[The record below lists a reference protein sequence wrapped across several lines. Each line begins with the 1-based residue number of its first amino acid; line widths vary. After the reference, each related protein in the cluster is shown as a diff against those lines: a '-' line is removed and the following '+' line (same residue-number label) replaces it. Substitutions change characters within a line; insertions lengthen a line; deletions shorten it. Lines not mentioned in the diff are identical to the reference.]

1 MLNKAYARGVNDAL
15 RQAGVVKFASDE
27 LANEAADL
35 VGGESLPEEVG
46 EVPPETTAALA
57 SNLADLAQALQAS
70 ADSAGEAAQVA
81 GAGMGGAEGDMG
93 GAEGD
98 VAKAA
103 SVKHAAAWLY
113 KKLAEGAIITGNDPS
128 QTNDQT
134 NSADNAA
141 AVDEANRP
149 GGTAYANVGVAGVGS
164 QEASGEGAVA
174 SETPQEKPMGP
185 VAEQNTNSA
194 IEAVKNAAARQGINI
209 VDLISKLAEG
219 ALYMPNAT
227 PQADLQ
233 NDVARLEAANRPGG
247 TGYANVGVSGVG
259 NSAVAAAERSSSV
272 GTEQPHPGTMGPVG
286 SPGTNSA
293 IEQTSK
299 SAAEKQYIQDFQAVA
314 SKYAAYLP
322 PRLSKSEKIAAI
334 RYMMACDPLNRD
346 KLAMHMSKTA
356 ELPPGLA
363 AYVEKEKGETPEGE
377 KKEEECKDE
386 KKDEKPAEEKK
397 EEEAK
402 KEAALRLVR
411 SLMR

>member
-81 GAGMGGAEGDMG
+81 GAGAPE
-93 GAEGD
+93 D

-103 SVKHAAAWLY
+103 SVKHAATWLRR
-113 KKLAEGAIITGNDPS
+113 KLAEGALITGADPA
-128 QTNDQT
+128 QTNDQS

-149 GGTAYANVGVAGVGS
+149 GGEAYANVGVAGVGS
-164 QEASGEGAVA
+164 QEASGEGAIA
-174 SETPQEKPMGP
+174 SETKQEKPVGP

-194 IEAVKNAAARQGINI
+194 IEAVKNAAARGVNI

-219 ALYMPNAT
+219 ALYQPNAA
-227 PQADLQ
+227 PKADLQ
-233 NDVARLEAANRPGG
+233 NDVAKLEDANRPGG
-247 TGYANVGVSGVG
+247 AGYANVGVDGVG
-259 NSAVAAAERSSSV
+259 NSAVAAAERASSV

-299 SAAEKQYIQDFQAVA
+299 SAAEKKYIQDFQAVA
-314 SKYAAYLP
+314 GKYAQYLP
-322 PRLSKSEKIAAI
+322 PRLSKGEKIAAI
-334 RYMMACDPLNRD
+334 RYIMACDPLNRD
-346 KLAMHMSKTA
+346 KIAMHMSKTA

-363 AYVEKEKGETPEGE
+363 DYVAHEKGESEGEE
-377 KKEEECKDE
+377 KKEEGADA
-386 KKDEKPAEEKK
+386 KKDEEKKETPAEEKK

>member
-57 SNLADLAQALQAS
+57 SNLAELAQALQAS

-81 GAGMGGAEGDMG
+81 GGDVGGGDMGG

-103 SVKHAAAWLY
+103 SVKHAALWLR
-113 KKLAEGAIITGNDPS
+113 KKLAEGALITGADPA
-128 QTNDQT
+128 QTNDQS
-134 NSADNAA
+134 NSEDNAA
-141 AVDEANRP
+141 ALDESNRP
-149 GGTAYANVGVAGVGS
+149 GGEAYANVGVAGVGS
-164 QEASGEGAVA
+164 QEASGEGAIA
-174 SETPQEKPMGP
+174 SETPQEKSMGP

-227 PQADLQ
+227 PKADLQ
-233 NDVARLEAANRPGG
+233 NDVSKLEDANRPGG
-247 TGYANVGVSGVG
+247 IGYANVGVSGVG
-259 NSAVAAAERSSSV
+259 NSAVAAAERSSSI

-363 AYVEKEKGETPEGE
+363 AYVDKEKGETPEEE